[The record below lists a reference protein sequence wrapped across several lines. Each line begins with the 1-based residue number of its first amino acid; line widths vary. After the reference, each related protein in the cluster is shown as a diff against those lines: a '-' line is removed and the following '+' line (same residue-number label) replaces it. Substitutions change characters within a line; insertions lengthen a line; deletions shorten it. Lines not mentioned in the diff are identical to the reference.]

1 MKKKLAMIFVVGMA
15 LSFSIGCSVFG
26 AEAEQYSERMDKT
39 KQQFDMAK
47 VVEVNEGTL
56 VVTLAKRPEFPE
68 GEKPE
73 MPPRAEGEDGERPER
88 PPRAEGEDGERPERP
103 PMTEGEDGERPEK
116 PLRTEDEDGERP
128 RHGMMKELNFGEEKI
143 EITLDET
150 VEIHKNG
157 EEQGS
162 IAEIKTDDVI
172 RICYAEDGETVESI
186 FVKTVEKEQ

>member
-1 MKKKLAMIFVVGMA
+1 MKKKLAMIFVAGMA

-56 VVTLAKRPEFPE
+56 VVTLAERPELPE

-88 PPRAEGEDGERPERP
+88 PPRAEWEDGERPERP
-103 PMTEGEDGERPEK
+103 PMTEG
-116 PLRTEDEDGERP
+116 EDGERP